1 MNRLSNIF
9 SQLVAAWVRLLAFL
23 PLPVL
28 HLLASFLAFVAGDV
42 LRYRRRV
49 VLHNL
54 RNAFPEKKEREIR
67 KIARGFYRH
76 LADVVAET
84 IKLLRISDKEF
95 LRRCRIS
102 QEGQALLKTHF
113 DEGGSLIGLLG
124 HFGNWE
130 WVPPV
135 VSLSLPH
142 PVIPAYRPLK
152 NKVFDRLMLQIRG
165 RYSHELVPKKMVGRA
180 MLRYLRSD
188 KPFIMGLIA
197 DQTPHPQ
204 TAYWTPF
211 LSQDTPVYSGPEK
224 LARSTNT
231 PVFFVALRRQR
242 RGHYVLHVE
251 LMTKE
256 AAKLPEGHLSEQFMA
271 LLEQEIRRAP
281 AHWLWSHR
289 RWKHRREESN

>member
-1 MNRLSNIF
+1 MNPVSNALSRLV
-9 SQLVAAWVRLLAFL
+9 VAWLRLLAML

-28 HLLASFLAFVAGDV
+28 HLVGSFLAFLAGDV

-49 VLHNL
+49 ILENL
-54 RNAFPEKKEREIR
+54 RNAFPEKGEREIR
-67 KIARGFYRH
+67 KIAGGFYAH
-76 LADVVAET
+76 LADVTVET
-84 IKLLRISDKEF
+84 IKLLRISDEEL

-102 QEGQALLKTHF
+102 QEGQALLKDHF

-135 VSLSLPH
+135 VSLSLPY

-152 NKVFDRLMLQIRG
+152 NKVFDKLMLQIRG

-180 MLRYLRSD
+180 MLRYLRSE

-197 DQTPHPQ
+197 DQTPSPQ
-204 TAYWTPF
+204 TAYWTSF
-211 LSQDTPVYSGPEK
+211 LSRDTPVYSGPEK

-231 PVFFVALRRQR
+231 PVFFVALRRER

-256 AAKLPEGHLSEQFMA
+256 AGKLPEGQLSALFMS
-271 LLEQEIRRAP
+271 LLEREIRQAP
-281 AHWLWSHR
+281 SHWLWSHR
-289 RWKHRREESN
+289 RWKHRREENS